1 MSLQENNHWLSTSN
15 THREPKKLQ
24 RNFTVTEKKFGH
36 TEKSITFISLKQN
49 IKIMKQKL
57 TCCLCQK
64 EITDGFGN
72 NPRPLGEKRNDR
84 CCDDCNRT
92 KVIPERFKFLETKI
106 K

>member
-1 MSLQENNHWLSTSN
+1 
-15 THREPKKLQ
+15 
-24 RNFTVTEKKFGH
+24 
-36 TEKSITFISLKQN
+36 
-49 IKIMKQKL
+49 MKQKL